1 MAEWGEWDEYKKAVS
16 LRRKEAEDYIGYDF
30 QWEDDETFEAWEIDT
45 ENWLDQNGGGHIQ
58 NVLDDLKEARDAY
71 YKPFVLKIENYY
83 LNAKYNPRTP
93 IGEKFANALYNEN
106 FSSS

>member
-1 MAEWGEWDEYKKAVS
+1 MSDWDKHKEAIS

-30 QWEDDETFEAWEIDT
+30 QWEDDETFEEWEMNT
-45 ENWLDQNGGGHIQ
+45 EWWLDCNGGGHIQ
-58 NVLDDLKEARDAY
+58 QVLDELKEVRETH

-93 IGEKFANALYNEN
+93 IGKKFANALYDEN
-106 FSSS
+106 FK